1 MNHNLEVGKIIEVS
15 YGPSVGT
22 IGIIIDI
29 VDEKR
34 CLIDGPCGRQII
46 NLKRIGLTTI
56 KEKFMLNTRYGTKIN
71 KLSSKNIY
79 YLWIKNK
86 ILKKWYD
93 SYKGKR
99 FLKNHTRKN
108 FTDFE
113 NFKFMVGKKHLSRF
127 VYLNKNARE

>member
-1 MNHNLEVGKIIEVS
+1 MKQSLEVGKIIEVS
-15 YGPSVGT
+15 YGPSMGE

-46 NLKRIGLTTI
+46 NLKRIELTTI
-56 KEKFMLNTRYGTKIN
+56 QEKFMLNTRYATKIN
-71 KLSSKNIY
+71 NLSSKNIY

-86 ILKKWYD
+86 ILKKWYN
-93 SYKGKR
+93 SYKGKKL
-99 FLKNHTRKN
+99 LKNFTRKN

-113 NFKFMVGKKHLSRF
+113 NFKFMIGKKHLSRF
-127 VYLNKNARE
+127 VYLNKKSNE